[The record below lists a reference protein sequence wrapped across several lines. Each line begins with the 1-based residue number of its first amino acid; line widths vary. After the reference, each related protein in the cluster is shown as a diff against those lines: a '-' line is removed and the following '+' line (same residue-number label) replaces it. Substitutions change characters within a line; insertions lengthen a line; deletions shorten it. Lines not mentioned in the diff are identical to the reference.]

1 MRWLSLT
8 IFMPLIAIP
17 FLLLPG
23 LSKTAAR
30 WIALAATLLTL
41 GVSLIVLAKFLGSAP
56 GFQMIED
63 VKWIDSI
70 GLRYTMGVDGIN
82 LFLVMLTTL
91 VMPIAILSSWKV
103 EERVPLYMA
112 CTLVIETAVLGAFL
126 SLNLLCFFIFFELLL
141 FPMYLVI
148 GIWGHGRKVYAAIKF
163 FLFTMFGSAF
173 LFVGILVL
181 FFQSKAILG
190 AGTFDFRELQGLHLS
205 TGVERILF
213 VAFFI
218 AFAVKVPL
226 FPLHTWLPDAH
237 TEAPTKG
244 SIVLA
249 ALLLKTGAYGL
260 LRFNLGLFPQ
270 ASRYFAT
277 AVIVLAVIGVVYG
290 AIVAIMQTDLK
301 RLIAYSSVSH
311 LGLIVLGIFVFTQQ
325 GMSGSVLQM
334 VNHGLSTGMLF
345 ACVGLMYDRT
355 HTREI
360 SELGGLAKPMPW
372 LAGLFLVAGLSSLGL
387 PGLNNF
393 VGEFLVL
400 LGTLDA
406 RLIFG
411 IIASAGVVLS
421 AIYLLWSY
429 QRSWQGQTP
438 AKWAG
443 LKDVNKREVALL
455 APLVAVMLVLGIFPN
470 LLLDRINPAT
480 ERVVNHVNATAPA
493 VPGATPTAVPQAAA
507 ATGAPAGE
515 ASP

>member
-1 MRWLSLT
+1 
-8 IFMPLIAIP
+8 
-17 FLLLPG
+17 
-23 LSKTAAR
+23 
-30 WIALAATLLTL
+30 
-41 GVSLIVLAKFLGSAP
+41 
-56 GFQMIED
+56 
-63 VKWIDSI
+63 
-70 GLRYTMGVDGIN
+70 
-82 LFLVMLTTL
+82 
-91 VMPIAILSSWKV
+91 
-103 EERVPLYMA
+103 
-112 CTLVIETAVLGAFL
+112 
-126 SLNLLCFFIFFELLL
+126 LNLLCFFIFFELLL

-148 GIWGHGRKVYAAIKF
+148 GIWGHGRRVYAAIKF

-181 FFQSKAILG
+181 FFQSKAVLG
-190 AGTFDFRELQGLHLS
+190 TGTFDFRQLEGLHLS
-205 TGVERILF
+205 TGVERWLF

-260 LRFNLGLFPQ
+260 LRFNLGLFPT
-270 ASRYFAT
+270 ASHYFAT
-277 AVIVLAVIGVVYG
+277 AVIVLAVIGIVYG

-345 ACVGLMYDRT
+345 ACVGLLYDRT

-400 LGTLDA
+400 LGTLNA
-406 RLIFG
+406 RLVFG
-411 IIASAGVVLS
+411 IIASAGVILS

-429 QRSWQGQTP
+429 QRSWQGPTP

-443 LKDVNKREVALL
+443 LKDVNKREVILL

-480 ERVVNHVNATAPA
+480 ERIVQQVNATAPA
-493 VPGATPTAVPQAAA
+493 VAGTNGQAQAAPAIAPAPVPGATP
-507 ATGAPAGE
+507 
-515 ASP
+515 